1 MRIEN
6 VSSYLSIFGRGEDQD
21 LLSDAQPGLW
31 HQVNDT
37 LAHLAEAAFSHT
49 RVEVATNDG
58 MHIAVESRAVLP
70 LFQRGL
76 LFSGFDG
83 VMRDKACLLIEPVLA
98 GEWQL
103 RIMYGEQNEFVLS
116 SEMMRGPTQQELAYV
131 RRVLVPVLQRTN
143 REYLVS

>member
-1 MRIEN
+1 MILEN
-6 VSSYLSIFGRGEDQD
+6 FRSCLTIFGGGKDQG
-21 LLSDAQPGLW
+21 LLSDNQSGLW

-37 LAHLAEAAFSHT
+37 LAHLAEAAFSRK
-49 RVEVATNDG
+49 RVEVTANDG
-58 MHIAVESRAVLP
+58 MKISVESRAVLP
-70 LFQRGL
+70 FFKRGL